1 MEQWKGSKKILM
13 TMKGFDMTSKKDKV
27 KTFEE
32 QTVVCAF
39 DQVNSEDF
47 SPPAKFCFK
56 NSFGDTVFV
65 KARGRAK
72 CQEVVDLEYGK
83 GKFRVWDSNSF

>member
-1 MEQWKGSKKILM
+1 MHLTKLIVR
-13 TMKGFDMTSKKDKV
+13 T
-27 KTFEE
+27 
-32 QTVVCAF
+32 
-39 DQVNSEDF
+39 

-72 CQEVVDLEYGK
+72 CQEVVDLEHGK
-83 GKFRVWDSNSF
+83 GKFRVWDSSSF